1 MNECLWQPSVE
12 QVQGAQITQLQK
24 QVERDTG
31 VQFADFS
38 AFHRW
43 TVENSA
49 EFWSM
54 VWDDTGVIGS
64 KGDGPVLRDG
74 ERFPGAQWFPES
86 RLNFAEN
93 LLWQDD
99 QRIALVGRLEAGHRR
114 TMTYRELR
122 AEVARVSGTM
132 RAMGVREGDR
142 VAGYLPNIIE
152 TVVAMLATTSIGAI
166 WSSCSPD
173 FGMAG
178 ARDRFSQIAPKWLFA
193 VDGYRY
199 NGKWVDTRERVAAL
213 AASLPSLEQLVMIAV
228 DDSPCVAEERQ
239 LSGGPCVLWESLG
252 TRSSGSVEFL
262 RLSFNHPLYIMYSS
276 GTTGTP
282 KCIVHGA
289 GGTLLQHKKEH
300 VYHTGLTASD
310 VLFYFTTCGWMMWNW
325 LVSGLATGATLV
337 LYEGSPFGRRGR
349 ILPDLID
356 EEQIA
361 IFGVGAKYIDSLERT
376 SVRPRQTHDLKSLRT
391 ILSTGSPLNRHS
403 YEFIYRDFKA
413 DVCLS
418 SISGGTDIISCF
430 VLGNP
435 ALPVYNGEIQCLGLG
450 MGVDIWN
457 EQGESVRGG
466 KGELVCTKPF
476 PSAPIGFWN
485 DDGDEKYRASYFS
498 RFEQIWAHGDFGEI
512 TEQGGVIIH
521 GRSDATLNPGGVR
534 IGTAEIYRQVEKIET
549 IVDSV
554 VIGQQ
559 FQGDERVIL
568 FVAMEDGV
576 VLDDALVLQIKNAI
590 RDGATPRHVPAKIIA
605 VPAIPRTIS
614 GKVVELAVKQI
625 VHNQTISNRDA
636 LANPEALDY
645 FAHLEAL
652 QN

>member
-1 MNECLWQPSVE
+1 
-12 QVQGAQITQLQK
+12 
-24 QVERDTG
+24 
-31 VQFADFS
+31 
-38 AFHRW
+38 
-43 TVENSA
+43 
-49 EFWSM
+49 
-54 VWDDTGVIGS
+54 
-64 KGDGPVLRDG
+64 
-74 ERFPGAQWFPES
+74 
-86 RLNFAEN
+86 
-93 LLWQDD
+93 
-99 QRIALVGRLEAGHRR
+99 
-114 TMTYRELR
+114 
-122 AEVARVSGTM
+122 
-132 RAMGVREGDR
+132 
-142 VAGYLPNIIE
+142 
-152 TVVAMLATTSIGAI
+152 
-166 WSSCSPD
+166 
-173 FGMAG
+173 
-178 ARDRFSQIAPKWLFA
+178 
-193 VDGYRY
+193 
-199 NGKWVDTRERVAAL
+199 
-213 AASLPSLEQLVMIAV
+213 
-228 DDSPCVAEERQ
+228 
-239 LSGGPCVLWESLG
+239 
-252 TRSSGSVEFL
+252 
-262 RLSFNHPLYIMYSS
+262 
-276 GTTGTP
+276 
-282 KCIVHGA
+282 
-289 GGTLLQHKKEH
+289 
-300 VYHTGLTASD
+300 
-310 VLFYFTTCGWMMWNW
+310 
-325 LVSGLATGATLV
+325 LATGATLV

-376 SVRPRQTHDLKSLRT
+376 SVRPRETHNLASLRT

-457 EQGESVRGG
+457 EQGESVRGE

-485 DDGDEKYRASYFS
+485 DGGDEKYRASYFS

-549 IVDSV
+549 VVDSV

-568 FVAMEDGV
+568 FVAMADGV
-576 VLDDALVLQIKNAI
+576 VLDDAVVLQIKNAI

-652 QN
+652 KS